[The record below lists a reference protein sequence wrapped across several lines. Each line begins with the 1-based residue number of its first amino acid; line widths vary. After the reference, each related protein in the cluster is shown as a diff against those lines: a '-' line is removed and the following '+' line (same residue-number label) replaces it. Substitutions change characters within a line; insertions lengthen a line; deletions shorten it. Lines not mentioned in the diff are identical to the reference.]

1 MKLTWVEYQI
11 QLTLKS
17 EGRDFPGS
25 QSQDRTQG
33 EGCCIGLYLASE
45 SSAFRTSLNL
55 KKKHNYLFLLI
66 QPMLNMKDIGRPDLH
81 TANLHFRSLS
91 FKNVCS
97 LSISTFLPFPDRNM
111 QALHQNR

>member
-25 QSQDRTQG
+25 QSGQDSKR
-33 EGCCIGLYLASE
+33 GLLYRLVPASE

-81 TANLHFRSLS
+81 TANPHFRSLS